1 MKNVGQQAG
10 TNCHVEA
17 QGPGSGL
24 TATMRT
30 PVAAISQA
38 LPIPWPPPRPHS
50 YKHSIG
56 AYQAHHATASPGRCA
71 RAEKGGGKGLHR

>member
-24 TATMRT
+24 TTTMRM
-30 PVAAISQA
+30 PVAARSLA
-38 LPIPWPPPRPHS
+38 LPIPWPPPHPHS
-50 YKHSIG
+50 YKHGSR

-71 RAEKGGGKGLHR
+71 RAEKGPANGAGE